1 MKCRLLNILVC
12 PGCRAPRLDLQ
23 VFETNT
29 ETRPN
34 EIESGV
40 LRCKRCVATYPIVGG
55 IPRMLPDSAEEY
67 SSFLEKFDA
76 FANKGCGVDL
86 RKLSRFHAAH
96 DSTRSSFTFEWLRYK
111 VTDFDE
117 NCKFFKEATG
127 LGGAELNGKV
137 VLEAG
142 CGMGRFMEVAAS
154 HGAHVVG
161 LDLSRAPERA
171 RKSTRFPA
179 QVDFVQGDLMNP
191 PFESESFDVVYSIG
205 VLHHTPDTRQAFHGI
220 APLVR
225 SGGRLSVWVY
235 RTFQPEIPVSAA
247 KKAFANLQEL
257 FSDGARVVTTRLP
270 HQLLHYLCAASVPL
284 GWLKHLADT
293 RPALKYP
300 LAPFTL
306 LPISGHPRRDVRLC
320 DTFDWLAPRFQWKHT
335 TAEVMKWFEEEGF
348 IQQHALQ
355 RTVSVTGLRPAQA
368 KVAWNGNPQARE
380 TSRIYAGHQN

>member
-29 ETRPN
+29 ATRPN

-40 LRCKRCVATYPIVGG
+40 LRCKRCEATYPIVGG
-55 IPRMLPDSAEEY
+55 IPRMLPDSAEEHAA
-67 SSFLEKFDA
+67 FLEKHDA
-76 FANKGCGVDL
+76 LASKRCGADL
-86 RKLSRFHAAH
+86 RQLSRFHEAH
-96 DSTRSSFTFEWLRYK
+96 DSTRSSFTFEWLRYN

-127 LGGAELNGKV
+127 LGAPQLQGKL

-191 PFESESFDVVYSIG
+191 PFETESFDVVYSIG
-205 VLHHTPDTRQAFHGI
+205 VLHHTPNTRQAFHGI

-225 SGGRLSVWVY
+225 PGGRLSVWVY
-235 RTFQPEIPVSAA
+235 RTFQPEIPVSAG
-247 KKAFANLQEL
+247 KKTFAQIQEW

-284 GWLKHLADT
+284 GWLKYLADT

-300 LAPFTL
+300 LAPAML
-306 LPISGHPRRDVRLC
+306 LPISGHRRWEVRLC

-348 IQQHALQ
+348 TEQQPVQ
-355 RTVSVTGLRPAQA
+355 RTVSVTGLRPMRE
-368 KVAWNGNPQARE
+368 KSTWNGNPQIHEA
-380 TSRIYAGHQN
+380 SRIYAGQQN